1 MASLFDDI
9 NRFLEERLEEYLR
22 ANPHLELQ
30 ALEEQLREQEEETL
44 QLLARLQRQEKD
56 LQSRILETAQEV
68 QLWHGRVA
76 KARSKGREDL
86 AEPAAAREAALLRQG
101 NQLWG
106 QMMAVR
112 QQADQSRDLF
122 RQVQAR
128 RRDVADRAAQ
138 AKATAATTPGWS
150 SPGPG
155 HDPNDPL
162 EQSFRRWELEDE
174 LSELKKKL

>member
-1 MASLFDDI
+1 MPSLFDDI

-76 KARSKGREDL
+76 KARSRGREDL
-86 AEPAAAREAALLRQG
+86 AEPAVAREAALLRQG

-106 QMMAVR
+106 QMSAVR
-112 QQADQSRDLF
+112 QQAEQSRELF

-128 RRDVADRAAQ
+128 RRDVAERAAQ
-138 AKATAATTPGWS
+138 AKASEAAAPGWNTPGGS
-150 SPGPG
+150 G
-155 HDPNDPL
+155 DPNDPL

-174 LSELKKKL
+174 LNELKKKL